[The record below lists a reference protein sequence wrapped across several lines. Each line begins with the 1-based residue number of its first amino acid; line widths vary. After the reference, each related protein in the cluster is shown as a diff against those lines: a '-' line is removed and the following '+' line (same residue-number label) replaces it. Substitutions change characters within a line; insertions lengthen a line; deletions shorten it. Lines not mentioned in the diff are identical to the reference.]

1 MLINQLTKEAESG
14 QLNKKDKISV
24 SRMKYISK
32 DVSSRLRKI
41 RKLKDKTENAERQE
55 YLENLEKAQML
66 RFKKSFKKLNIEDIK

>member
-1 MLINQLTKEAESG
+1 
-14 QLNKKDKISV
+14 
-24 SRMKYISK
+24 MKYISK